1 VPERQNPITAILV
14 PDCCP
19 GNWRMTVPISRRHWF
34 SSIVDRR
41 SKAAARVTSAIGPA
55 RKK

>member
-41 SKAAARVTSAIGPA
+41 SKAAARVTSAIGPS